1 MALFNATKSTRIM
14 EIKKSTYFCDPV
26 GMRQVVHVLE
36 HRLVGVDRVEEG
48 PEALQVLHHKIHLGS
63 CFSFVLVQQLVQLLS
78 LASKL
83 ILFKLVSKLVFSMKT
98 SIDLHPMI
106 TRPQQKAT
114 ENKSLIFFL
123 QTHQPASLLKLNH
136 GHVL

>member
-48 PEALQVLHHKIHLGS
+48 PEALQVLHHKIHLWLLLLLRIGVTTS
-63 CFSFVLVQQLVQLLS
+63 SATEPGFETYLVQARL
-78 LASKL
+78 
-83 ILFKLVSKLVFSMKT
+83 KT
-98 SIDLHPMI
+98 SVFD
-106 TRPQQKAT
+106 
-114 ENKSLIFFL
+114 ENFY
-123 QTHQPASLLKLNH
+123 
-136 GHVL
+136 